1 MPEQPAIECVQS
13 GVSISSG
20 VAGMVLVAE
29 PVCVCEFDFCAP
41 IGSELISNL
50 EQVEL
55 LVNRD
60 AVVNAVT
67 ACNLLLL

>member
-1 MPEQPAIECVQS
+1 MPEQPAIECVQ
-13 GVSISSG
+13 SSG

-67 ACNLLLL
+67 RLATCCCG

>member
-1 MPEQPAIECVQS
+1 
-13 GVSISSG
+13 
-20 VAGMVLVAE
+20 MVLVAE

-50 EQVEL
+50 QQVEL
-55 LVNRD
+55 LVNQD

-67 ACNLLLL
+67 RPTTAAAVTNK